1 MSVPTQRILR
11 PGAAT
16 QPTTAT
22 FVTWR
27 LSDSPGLKQPTNGAV
42 LAAVEYGPRWLARP
56 EIAALVEDVLF
67 RAQDEWNLAD
77 LDAWTILPN
86 QMHLIVRPRCSA
98 QACLNVIRE
107 ASETLCAQALD
118 LRDRPFW
125 QTGEIATPIESE
137 QEMWRLLHA
146 IRRSPVSEGLVSQ
159 PEQWFFSSFS
169 RRFMDYSGAA

>member
-1 MSVPTQRILR
+1 ML
-11 PGAAT
+11 A
-16 QPTTAT
+16 TTAT

-27 LSDSPGLKQPTNGAV
+27 LTGSPDLTPPTAGAV
-42 LAAVEYGPRWLARP
+42 LTSVEYGPRWLARP

-67 RAQDEWNLAD
+67 RAQDEWNLAN

-86 QMHLIVRPRCSA
+86 QMHLIVSPRCSL

-107 ASETLCAQALD
+107 ATERLCAQTLD
-118 LRDRPFW
+118 LRDRTFW
-125 QTGEIATPIESE
+125 QPGEIATPVESE

-169 RRFMDYSGAA
+169 RRFRDYSGAA